1 VRTCPDTV
9 TGQVL
14 EGDRFRKGR
23 WRFNVHGRP
32 LGAHVKQHSSAV
44 SPFITHS
51 HISHFAGFSEAMVLD
66 ERRLHLPLLH
76 APATLEQPAF
86 SAFCRNISCS
96 PRVLGRKHATSR
108 RVTKWGFL
116 PAVSLHPGVH
126 CSNGEKEAA
135 ETRATER
142 QPHPAPARVCCL
154 LHPRRK
160 PWSGQETCPRKYK
173 ASKTDSD
180 RLWNSV
186 CICRNGMVQ
195 ESSQTE
201 IPAN

>member
-44 SPFITHS
+44 SPLITHS
-51 HISHFAGFSEAMVLD
+51 HISHFAGFSEARVLD

-108 RVTKWGFL
+108 RVTKWGL
-116 PAVSLHPGVH
+116 PFCCEPPSGCSLFKRREGGGRNPCDGTSTTSCTSAGVLL
-126 CSNGEKEAA
+126 AA
-135 ETRATER
+135 
-142 QPHPAPARVCCL
+142 P
-154 LHPRRK
+154 
-160 PWSGQETCPRKYK
+160 
-173 ASKTDSD
+173 
-180 RLWNSV
+180 
-186 CICRNGMVQ
+186 
-195 ESSQTE
+195 QTE
-201 IPAN
+201 AVVRSGDMSPKI